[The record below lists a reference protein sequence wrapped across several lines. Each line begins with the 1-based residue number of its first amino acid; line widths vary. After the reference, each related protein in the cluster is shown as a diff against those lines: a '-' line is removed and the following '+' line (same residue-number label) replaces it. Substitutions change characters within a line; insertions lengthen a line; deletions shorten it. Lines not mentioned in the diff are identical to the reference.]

1 MKKVI
6 VLKVKVLTGTH
17 IEQAIKEAKGLAEK
31 LGVGIEFDFNG
42 IPMVIFP
49 SSNIEEEVKSYW
61 RELKRRAEEEKKN
74 E

>member
-1 MKKVI
+1 MKSAI
-6 VLKVKVLTGTH
+6 LLKVEVPLGTWL
-17 IEQAIKEAKGLAEK
+17 EDAIRDAKKIAEK
-31 LGVGIEFDFNG
+31 MGVGVEFDFND

-61 RELKRRAEEEKKN
+61 RELKRRAKEEKN

>member
-1 MKKVI
+1 MKKAI
-6 VLKVKVLTGTH
+6 VLKVEVLAGTH
-17 IEQAIKEAKGLAEK
+17 IEEAVREAKGLVEK

-61 RELKRRAEEEKKN
+61 RELKRRAKEEKKN

>member
-1 MKKVI
+1 MKSAI
-6 VLKVKVLTGTH
+6 LLKVEVPLGTWL
-17 IEQAIKEAKGLAEK
+17 EDAIRDAKKIAEK
-31 LGVGIEFDFNG
+31 IGVGVEFDFND

>member
-1 MKKVI
+1 MKSAI
-6 VLKVKVLTGTH
+6 LLKVEVPLGTWL
-17 IEQAIKEAKGLAEK
+17 EDAIRDAKKIAEK
-31 LGVGIEFDFNG
+31 MGVGVEFDFND

-61 RELKRRAEEEKKN
+61 RELKRRAKEEKKN